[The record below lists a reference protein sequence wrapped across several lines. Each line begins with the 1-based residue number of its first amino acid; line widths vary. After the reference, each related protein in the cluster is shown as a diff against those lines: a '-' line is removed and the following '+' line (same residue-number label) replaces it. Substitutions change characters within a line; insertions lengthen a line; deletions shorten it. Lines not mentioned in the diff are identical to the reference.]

1 MNGSFSKGYNSSFIA
16 LIPKVIDVEFVNDY
30 RPISLIGSVYKFVT
44 KIMANR
50 LAFVIEDIVSDTQS
64 AFVAERPI
72 LDGPFILNEEFL
84 IDVLEAFG
92 FGPTWCNWIRGT
104 FCFVKASILVNGSPS
119 NEFQFHRGLKQGDPL
134 SPCLFILIME
144 SLHLSVSKAAND
156 GLFKGI
162 RLHST
167 LSLSHLFYADDTL
180 FIGEWSGVNLRGI
193 IYILKCFYLA
203 SGLQIN
209 ISKSQ
214 VMGVGVSRSSVEDM
228 AASIGCSIMET
239 KFRYLGVMIGECMSR
254 HKAWDD
260 VVVKLRQRL
269 SKWKAKTLSI
279 GGRLTLLKSVL
290 GASPLYSMSIFKVPK

>member
-1 MNGSFSKGYNSSFIA
+1 MSTLDATILRLNSYDFDNQVYKFDKFLEKFRFPVLKTCDGLPNLDSVVVAFAGITKIAGEKIMFDDLMIFYRAFFVNGSFSKGYNSSFIA

-64 AFVAERPI
+64 AFVAERQI
-72 LDGPFILNEEFL
+72 LDGPFILNEVLQWCKRKNKKAMFL
-84 IDVLEAFG
+84 KLIL
-92 FGPTWCNWIRGT
+92 PRLMIR
-104 FCFVKASILVNGSPS
+104 
-119 NEFQFHRGLKQGDPL
+119 
-134 SPCLFILIME
+134 
-144 SLHLSVSKAAND
+144 AAND

-180 FIGEWSGVNLRGI
+180 FIGEWSDVNLQGI

-228 AASIGCSIMET
+228 AACIGCSIMET

-269 SKWKAKTLSI
+269 DYL
-279 GGRLTLLKSVL
+279 
-290 GASPLYSMSIFKVPK
+290 F